1 MTKLIKKLV
10 GRSKIVCKTGLH
22 IGGSSDSTEIGGLDN
37 PVIRRASD
45 GKPYIPGSSLKG
57 KMRCLLQQVHGQLEF
72 YDAVE
77 EKPAEKI
84 EIEGE
89 PKLKKPTVAMLFG
102 SGVDKSKGEKDRG
115 YASKIIFRDAHL
127 TEASIKKL
135 EASAYTVMPY
145 TELKQ
150 ENTID
155 RVTGVTVDG
164 GIRTM
169 ERVPAESEFEF
180 EVVIN
185 IYEKE
190 HVKPYL
196 ELFHMG
202 VRLLEHDYLGGSGSR
217 GYGHI
222 AFKDFNWEVIDMTTI
237 QQQSIP
243 TTWKTQI
250 ISKPD

>member
-37 PVIRRASD
+37 PVIRRAGD
-45 GKPYIPGSSLKG
+45 GQPYIPGSSLKG

-77 EKPAEKI
+77 EEPVEKT
-84 EIEGE
+84 EGN
-89 PKLKKPTVAMLFG
+89 PKLTVAMLFG
-102 SGVDKSKGEKDRG
+102 SGVDKSKGEKDGG

-127 TEASIKKL
+127 TKASIKKL
-135 EASAYTVMPY
+135 EASTYTVMPY

-185 IYEKE
+185 IYEQE
-190 HVKPYL
+190 HDEQEYVKSYL
-196 ELFHMG
+196 RLFHMG
-202 VRLLEHDYLGGSGSR
+202 LRLLEHDYLGGSGSR

-222 AFKDFNWEVIDMTTI
+222 VFKDFNWEVIDMTII

-243 TTWKTQI
+243 TTWETQVT
-250 ISKPD
+250 SQPT